1 MATGFKTGG
10 RVKGTP
16 NKKTTDVQQLL
27 ENLNCNP
34 IEGMARIA
42 ENIEIDIGIRLNA
55 YKELAQYMF
64 PKRRAVDLNAS
75 VNVLSHEDALLYLEA
90 DY

>member
-1 MATGFKTGG
+1 MATGFKSGG
-10 RVKGTP
+10 RAKNTP
-16 NKKTTDVQQLL
+16 NKKTTEVQQLL
-27 ENLNCNP
+27 ESLNCNP

-42 ENIEIDIGIRLNA
+42 ENIEIDISIRLNA

-75 VNVLSHEDALLYLEA
+75 VNVLSHEEALSYLESE
-90 DY
+90 

>member
-10 RVKGTP
+10 RTKGTP

-42 ENIEIDIGIRLNA
+42 ENIEIDISIRLNA
-55 YKELAQYMF
+55 YKEIAQYMF

-75 VNVLSHEDALLYLEA
+75 IDVMSHEDFLSYLDE
-90 DY
+90 

>member
-10 RVKGTP
+10 RIKGTP
-16 NKKTTDVQQLL
+16 NKKTTDIQQLL